1 MTSFTSTSRLAALLA
16 SLIAALALAA
26 CSSGVKLDET
36 TTDNK
41 IESRTG
47 TGMGTTSGNQSG
59 SSPGGS
65 NSADSLSTV
74 TKIDAGDALKETTG
88 PLSKRSIYFEY
99 DSFIIKDEF
108 RSVVEAHAKYLNGNK
123 ARRVVVQGNTD
134 ERGGR
139 EYNLALGQKRAEVVR
154 KALMTLGVS
163 DAQIEAVSFGEEKPK
178 STGTDESALAENR
191 RADLAY

>member
-1 MTSFTSTSRLAALLA
+1 MTSSIFKTRTAAL
-16 SLIAALALAA
+16 ALSVITVMALAA

-36 TTDNK
+36 TADGK

-47 TGMGTTSGNQSG
+47 QGTASG
-59 SSPGGS
+59 SQGGAQTGS
-65 NSADSLSTV
+65 TNTAESMSTITKVDVADPL
-74 TKIDAGDALKETTG
+74 KDAMG
-88 PLSKRSIYFEY
+88 PLSKRSIYFDY
-99 DSFIIKDEF
+99 DSFVIKDEF

-123 ARRVVVQGNTD
+123 ARKVVVQGNTD

-154 KALMTLGVS
+154 KALMTLGVT

-191 RADLAY
+191 RADLAYN